1 LPRRF
6 EPGPAE
12 TGAHRETPGS
22 RTGSKGGTI
31 FMPSFVSA
39 YSDAELAA
47 VANYVIEHF
56 GGKTGQVTAE
66 DIGKGRS
73 EAEAVAMSFNSTE

>member
-1 LPRRF
+1 
-6 EPGPAE
+6 
-12 TGAHRETPGS
+12 
-22 RTGSKGGTI
+22 
-31 FMPSFVSA
+31 MPSFASA

-66 DIGKGRS
+66 DIRKGRS
-73 EAEAVAMSFNSTE
+73 EAEPVAISLNSSE